1 MEQNQKSN
9 LTDFTIVLH
18 KNFIKQIKNIIT
30 ISSTIQKRLVIR
42 NLIDLRTYMLKKLM
56 VGKRYT

>member
-42 NLIDLRTYMLKKLM
+42 NLIDLKTYMLKKLM